1 MFKQQQDD
9 LVRILLA
16 GSSHTRL
23 VFPFVRQFLK
33 DRASVSILPEDAG
46 RTDEMLQSL
55 PGWPVEEQDL
65 IHLYSGHRDLMP
77 GPDGRPLVG
86 PEKFSANL
94 RTITKR
100 ILERTSAKVV
110 FSNVPPVS
118 KEFLTIDPDWNARIS
133 LYNKIIYEVASDAG
147 FPVHDFWTFLSSYG
161 GGETKYIDGLHFTRR
176 VYRDFA
182 KALALYLIGQVK

>member
-1 MFKQQQDD
+1 MK
-9 LVRILLA
+9 ILLA

-23 VFPFVRQFLK
+23 FFPYVKQFLM

-46 RTDEMLQSL
+46 STDDILQSL
-55 PGWPVEEQDL
+55 PGWPVEEQNI
-65 IHLYSGHRDLMP
+65 IHLYSGHRDLMH
-77 GPDGRPLVG
+77 GPDGRPSIG

-94 RTITKR
+94 RTITGQ

-118 KEFLTIDPDWNARIS
+118 EEFLTIDPDWNARIS
-133 LYNKIIYEVASDAG
+133 LYNKIIYEVARDAG
-147 FPVHDFWTFLSSYG
+147 FPVHDFWTFISSYG
-161 GGETKYIDGLHFTRR
+161 GGETKYIDGLHFTTR

-182 KALALYLIGQVK
+182 EALARYLIGRIG